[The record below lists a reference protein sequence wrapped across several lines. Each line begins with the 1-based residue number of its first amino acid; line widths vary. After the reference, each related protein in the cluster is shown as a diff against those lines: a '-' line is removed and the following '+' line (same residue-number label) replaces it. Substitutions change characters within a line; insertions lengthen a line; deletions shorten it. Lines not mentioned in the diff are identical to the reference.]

1 MEVGKR
7 QGYWV
12 RDKGLPCLQ
21 HSKWHDLHI
30 QVPARARGGTGR
42 WALVGTAAARLYQ
55 SWGDSTQ
62 ETQIFIR
69 MLQANLPQKK
79 RLSLLYRTAN
89 KLPLVPKGD
98 TILSEKYSRPEQK
111 PAPWLLGRV
120 AAPTCEISQLRILVF
135 SSFLVFGRIKWD
147 RTQESA

>member
-42 WALVGTAAARLYQ
+42 WALVGMAAARLYQ

-69 MLQANLPQKK
+69 MLQANLPPICLK
-79 RLSLLYRTAN
+79 RRDYLYYTAQQTNCPLS
-89 KLPLVPKGD
+89 PKG
-98 TILSEKYSRPEQK
+98 TLSCRRNILDQNRSQHHGCWGGLQLLRVKYLNSEYSYSLPS
-111 PAPWLLGRV
+111 W
-120 AAPTCEISQLRILVF
+120 
-135 SSFLVFGRIKWD
+135 FLV
-147 RTQESA
+147 E